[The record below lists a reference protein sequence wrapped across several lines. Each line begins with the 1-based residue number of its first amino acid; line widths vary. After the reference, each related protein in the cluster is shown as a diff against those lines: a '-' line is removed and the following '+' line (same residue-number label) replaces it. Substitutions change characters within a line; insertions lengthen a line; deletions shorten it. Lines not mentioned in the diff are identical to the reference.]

1 MKSLVATTKSD
12 LEKEAKRATDLLKGK
27 TVVRVWRHR
36 ANEFCIEFEDGTS
49 LFIDKKETGL
59 ELSIT

>member
-12 LEKEAKRATDLLKGK
+12 LEKEAKRATDLLKHK
-27 TVVRVWRHR
+27 TVARVWRHR
-36 ANEFCIEFEDGTS
+36 ANEVGIEFEDGTR
-49 LFIDKKETGL
+49 LYIDKKETGL

>member
-12 LEKEAKRATDLLKGK
+12 LEKEAKRATDLLNGK

-36 ANEFCIEFEDGTS
+36 ANEVCIEFKDGTS